1 MNLSETFTRVP
12 ECLCEYMDD
21 GAIVYNPLTT
31 RAFELNTSSLTIWEL
46 LDGTL
51 DVSDIIALLTELY
64 EAPDDTIRRDV
75 ETVIQVLLSNNALL
89 KTH

>member
-1 MNLSETFTRVP
+1 
-12 ECLCEYMDD
+12 MDD

-31 RAFELNTSSLTIWEL
+31 CAFELNTSSLAIWEL
-46 LDGTL
+46 FDESL
-51 DVSDIIALLTELY
+51 DVGDIIALLTELY

-75 ETVIQVLLSNNALL
+75 ETVIQELLSNNALL